1 MIIIDLLLIAFLPL
15 CFVGVILRVKA
26 FWGARRGPS
35 FWQPWRDAWRLL
47 HKGAVISHTANGF
60 VQAGP
65 SFALG
70 AQLIA
75 ALLVPWS
82 TASGAFS
89 FRGDIFFFLGLLG
102 LARILAILAAL
113 DTGSSFCGMGAARDA
128 AFTAPLEPAFL
139 LLAGSGAMIWGWD
152 SMAGLA
158 SGGQDPLLAVVWL
171 LSCFTALVVEG
182 CRLPVDDPTTHL
194 ELTMI
199 HEVMVLDLSGPDLA
213 IAQFSAGLRMVLFAA
228 LGAAALLP
236 ATLAW
241 LPRTALLILLIMAQ
255 AVGVGLL
262 ESLLARLRLSHVPQ
276 FVVYPL
282 AFAALLAALLGSGS
296 GL

>member
-1 MIIIDLLLIAFLPL
+1 MMVLDLLLIAVLPL
-15 CFVGVILRVKA
+15 CFIGLIQRVKA

-47 HKGAVISHTANGF
+47 HKGAVISHTASGF

-70 AQLIA
+70 AQIVA

-82 TASGAFS
+82 AASGVFS
-89 FRGDIFFFLGLLG
+89 FRGDIFFLLGLLG
-102 LARILAILAAL
+102 LARVLAILTAL

-139 LLAGSGAMIWGWD
+139 LLAGSGALVWGWD
-152 SMAGLA
+152 RIAQLTA
-158 SGGQDPLLAVVWL
+158 GGQDPLLGVVWF
-171 LSCFTALVVEG
+171 LSCFTALLVEG
-182 CRLPVDDPTTHL
+182 SRLPVDDPATHL

-228 LGAAALLP
+228 LGAAPLLSTALGLF
-236 ATLAW
+236 
-241 LPRTALLILLIMAQ
+241 PRASLLILLILAQ
-255 AVGVGLL
+255 ALIVGFI